1 MCPKLTL
8 TLFTK
13 NWRMLNTQR
22 YVVYYELKNAE
33 HTTFCTLFVY
43 LKFPYVPFDI
53 FNFLNVTLVVIFYDD
68 VKWLHWCQL
77 GIKTNIWRFPGCF
90 CNDFYILPARKTWKT
105 FPCRSNTKIVLKK
118 VWKTSVISDL
128 QTAGANWHC
137 SKFYIKRQEQII
149 HHMVF
154 FSSFVDIFHQY
165 MI

>member
-8 TLFTK
+8 TLFTM
-13 NWRMLNTQR
+13 NWRMLNTQPF
-22 YVVYYELKNAE
+22 VHCL
-33 HTTFCTLFVY
+33 CTYNFH
-43 LKFPYVPFDI
+43 I
-53 FNFLNVTLVVIFYDD
+53 FNFLNVTLVFIFYDD

-90 CNDFYILPARKTWKT
+90 RNDFYILPARKTWET

-128 QTAGANWHC
+128 QTAGANWHY

-154 FSSFVDIFHQY
+154 FSSFVDIFLQY
-165 MI
+165 LI